1 MKEEQEFGVKEE
13 ELDES
18 NVGVLRK
25 RGRPRKDDY
34 YQDQQSLEQDGEE
47 NEEVISVTD
56 SEQLKNQLDQNLKQE
71 YSESEISNYSSDVS
85 YGGGTG
91 KKRLKTGGNL
101 GNANTTPKIRPKTRG

>member
-56 SEQLKNQLDQNLKQE
+56 SEQLKNQLDQNSGHSCQKQNGKNQFQPSPT
-71 YSESEISNYSSDVS
+71 YWWNIHDPTTNINISMNSSH
-85 YGGGTG
+85 
-91 KKRLKTGGNL
+91 
-101 GNANTTPKIRPKTRG
+101 